1 MRWLRE
7 QLIMADS
14 VAEISRLEADEK
26 MIEKLAKNKVHDEK
40 APAAATKLEGKGRVA
55 NKLTVKE
62 IEAVLCKV
70 YSITLGGSHRK
81 IDYVKALENEMAS
94 SIGKYE
100 DYLRLLAADNAAIVP
115 PALAAI
121 EDVRTAESE
130 EEVEDLAL
138 NAIGNVEVE
147 GSAEFDNTS
156 TSVDSEDVGEWELVD
171 DNADN
176 MDGGVLETDDANYD
190 DQDGKEYT
198 HDTGLIDA
206 NVMDN
211 DKSEDNELPA
221 RFKECY
227 F

>member
-1 MRWLRE
+1 
-7 QLIMADS
+7 
-14 VAEISRLEADEK
+14 
-26 MIEKLAKNKVHDEK
+26 
-40 APAAATKLEGKGRVA
+40 
-55 NKLTVKE
+55 
-62 IEAVLCKV
+62 
-70 YSITLGGSHRK
+70 
-81 IDYVKALENEMAS
+81 
-94 SIGKYE
+94 
-100 DYLRLLAADNAAIVP
+100 
-115 PALAAI
+115 
-121 EDVRTAESE
+121 
-130 EEVEDLAL
+130 L

-156 TSVDSEDVGEWELVD
+156 TSVDSVDVGEWELVD

-211 DKSEDNELPA
+211 DKSVDNKLVVVRSTRCKTNLPA
-221 RFKECY
+221 HFKECY